1 MNRSSIDFVIR
12 WLTFLVCLVIA
23 VEVIGTVAIILFR
36 PDADASPIF
45 DALTETV
52 TVIVGALIG
61 FIGGRYAGRNEVP
74 IDHLGTGALQ
84 HSQEAPHP
92 DNQHPSSEP

>member
-1 MNRSSIDFVIR
+1 M
-12 WLTFLVCLVIA
+12 CLVIS

-36 PDADASPIF
+36 PEANASPIF

-61 FIGGRYAGRNEVP
+61 FIGGRYVGRSETDDMNDE
-74 IDHLGTGALQ
+74 
-84 HSQEAPHP
+84 HS
-92 DNQHPSSEP
+92 